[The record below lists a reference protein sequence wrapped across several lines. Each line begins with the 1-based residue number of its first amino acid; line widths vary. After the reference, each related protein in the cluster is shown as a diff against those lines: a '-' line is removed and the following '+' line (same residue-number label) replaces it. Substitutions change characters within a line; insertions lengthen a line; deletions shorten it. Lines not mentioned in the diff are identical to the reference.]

1 MTGSASACRAK
12 GMDIPR
18 ETVYNC
24 TKVIWTEYAARKPCF
39 PVCAGGP
46 EIGVWKAMKIIK
58 KTAAALMALLL
69 AVTTAACSG
78 DKSWAAKDDSL
89 TVPIGSY
96 IYELYSAY
104 GSAASSVPDS
114 AKPVLE
120 QKIDGKDAESWIRD
134 KALENVKS
142 IFVINRK
149 MKELGLTLTQEETK
163 SVENTADSGWQQ
175 AQPTLE
181 KYGIAKSSFQ
191 LAYAEYYTKYSK
203 VFSSLYGK
211 GGKKEVSDAD
221 LKNYFEKNY
230 TDFSYMLLP
239 LYKTDANG
247 GTKPMTAEEKKAAQK
262 EFDGYAAKIKS
273 GEMTLRQ
280 AADAYKKSSKA
291 AEDPLRSDTAQLTS
305 GSGYP
310 DALRKMIEPLK
321 VGEVKTGELQG
332 LYAYVLVQKNDI
344 TKKSDDQLKNGRGG
358 ILSAMKGKEF
368 ESAVAKE
375 AGALTGV
382 TLNDNA
388 INSYKPSMFADAFSA
403 SAPAAK

>member
-1 MTGSASACRAK
+1 
-12 GMDIPR
+12 MDIPR
-18 ETVYNC
+18 KTVYNC
-24 TKVIWTEYAARKPCF
+24 TKVIWTDPQLWPEGPVF
-39 PVCAGGP
+39 PFAQTALKSECV
-46 EIGVWKAMKIIK
+46 KAMKSIK
-58 KTAAALMALLL
+58 RTAAALLALLL
-69 AVTTAACSG
+69 AVTATACSG

-104 GSAASSVPDS
+104 ASASSSVPDS
-114 AKPVLE
+114 TKPVLE

-149 MKELGLTLTQEETK
+149 MKELGITLTQEETK
-163 SVENTADSGWQQ
+163 SIGTAADSSWQQ
-175 AQPTLE
+175 AQSTLE

-203 VFSSLYGK
+203 VFDALYGK
-211 GGKKEVSDAD
+211 GGKQEVSDAD

-230 TDFSYMLLP
+230 TDFSYMVLP

-247 GTKPMTAEEKKAAQK
+247 GTTEMTANEKKAAQK

-291 AEDPLRSDTAQLTS
+291 TDDPLQNETTELAS

-310 DALRKMIEPLK
+310 DSMKKLIEPMK
-321 VGEVKTGELQG
+321 AGEVKTGELTG
-332 LYAYVLVQKNDI
+332 LYAYLLVQKNDI
-344 TKKSDDQLKNGRGG
+344 TKKTDDQLKNSRSS
-358 ILSAMKGKEF
+358 ILSAMKEKEF
-368 ESAVAKE
+368 SDAVAKE

-382 TLNDNA
+382 TLNDAA
-388 INSYKPSMFADAFSA
+388 INSYKPSMFADAFSSS
-403 SAPAAK
+403 SAAAQ